1 MRKIFFI
8 LVLVCITAVSTLN
21 ILFSY
26 QIQFIIDALT
36 QQNQT
41 AFMNNILWMMLIM
54 VLLLVI
60 EYFRQYLNTRY
71 LNQVGFSI
79 HKTIITKLYNLN
91 FLDYKSKS
99 SGEYLSILN
108 NDIDKIKTFHYD
120 AIISL
125 YQGVITFI
133 IACMA
138 LFSLDPLTAGLII
151 IGSIF
156 PILIP
161 YVFKHQTCK
170 IKNQLSKNQSIYST
184 YLKDFVTGLLDIK
197 NFRTSYIFVDK
208 VNEKMMR
215 LIKLIKKK

>member
-1 MRKIFFI
+1 
-8 LVLVCITAVSTLN
+8 
-21 ILFSY
+21 
-26 QIQFIIDALT
+26 
-36 QQNQT
+36 
-41 AFMNNILWMMLIM
+41 
-54 VLLLVI
+54 
-60 EYFRQYLNTRY
+60 
-71 LNQVGFSI
+71 
-79 HKTIITKLYNLN
+79 
-91 FLDYKSKS
+91 
-99 SGEYLSILN
+99 
-108 NDIDKIKTFHYD
+108 
-120 AIISL
+120 
-125 YQGVITFI
+125 
-133 IACMA
+133 MA

-170 IKNQLSKNQSIYST
+170 IKNQLSKNQSIYNT